1 MSENSNQPAGN
12 VPDQTVLLILSII
25 VPPLAVYMASNG
37 NPKQMGR
44 TIAAL
49 VGMCLFSIPGIV
61 YALDVVL
68 DKKWFYPKIDEMLK

>member
-68 DKKWFYPKIDEMLK
+68 DKKWFYSKIDEMLK

>member
-25 VPPLAVYMASNG
+25 VPPLAVYMSSND
-37 NPKQMGR
+37 NPKQLGR

>member
-25 VPPLAVYMASNG
+25 VPPLAVYRASNG

>member
-25 VPPLAVYMASNG
+25 VPPLAVYMASND

-61 YALDVVL
+61 YALDVLL